1 MDLSNKLLVAL
12 PNILDVRFE
21 RAVIYICSHNENGCL
36 GLTINSPSQDLT
48 VGDTLTQLNLPE
60 FDIDTL
66 IDSDGNSS
74 KLANSTIE
82 MPPHLFE
89 IPVLK
94 GGPVEHNRG
103 FVLHSKDYE
112 LVGHTMKISNSISM
126 TSTADILSDISMG
139 RGPKKICFAI
149 GYVGWRAEQLEKEIS
164 ENSWLVIDADDD
176 IVFNHEFEKKYEKS
190 MQLIGIP
197 PEMVS
202 SISNATGRA

>member
-12 PNILDVRFE
+12 PNILDPRFAK
-21 RAVIYICSHNENGCL
+21 AVIYICSHNENGCL
-36 GLTINSPSQDLT
+36 GLTINAPSQNLT
-48 VGDTLTQLNLPE
+48 VGDTLSQLNLPE
-60 FDIDTL
+60 FDIDAL
-66 IDSDGNSS
+66 IDGDGNNS

-82 MPPHLFE
+82 MPPHLFQ
-89 IPVLK
+89 IPVLN

-112 LVGHTMKISNSISM
+112 LAGQTLKISNSISM
-126 TSTADILSDISMG
+126 TSTADILSDISRG

-149 GYVGWRAEQLEKEIS
+149 GYVGWRADQLEKEIS
-164 ENSWLVIDADDD
+164 ENAWLVIDADDD
-176 IVFNHEFEKKYEKS
+176 IVFNHEFDKKYEMT

-202 SISNATGRA
+202 SISSASGRA